1 MDYGGRMDTT
11 PIRTIP
17 HFTVTA
23 ADGGTVDYAKDI
35 WQRKN
40 LVLIAVPSGGDERE
54 LSRTYASVAAED
66 TRLIVTSSSV
76 AGVSPPAVVVADH
89 LLRGL
94 LWPESVYGV
103 LNPEWWR
110 FLEHAFWVVFEDV
123 FLVIGCSYGLRELL
137 GAGRRQAEVETL
149 RETDQI
155 KSFALEMALAEARA

>member
-1 MDYGGRMDTT
+1 MDTT

-76 AGVSPPAVVVADH
+76 AGVSPPAVVVADQWGEVAH
-89 LLRGL
+89 SVSAPTLEGL
-94 LWPESVYGV
+94 PSPDEVLAWIEHVRQRCPECEG
-103 LNPEWWR
+103 
-110 FLEHAFWVVFEDV
+110 
-123 FLVIGCSYGLRELL
+123 
-137 GAGRRQAEVETL
+137 
-149 RETDQI
+149 
-155 KSFALEMALAEARA
+155 EAR